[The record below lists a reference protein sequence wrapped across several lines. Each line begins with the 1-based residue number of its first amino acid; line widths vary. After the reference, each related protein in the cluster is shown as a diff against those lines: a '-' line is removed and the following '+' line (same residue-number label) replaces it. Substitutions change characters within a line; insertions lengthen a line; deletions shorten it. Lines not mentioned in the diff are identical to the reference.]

1 MIRYAPEPVL
11 RPSSACARLRRVALV
26 LSLVAAIISASPA
39 ESATVD
45 GERVGLVLGGGGAR
59 GGAHIGV
66 LKVLEA
72 NGVYPDIVV
81 GTSMGALIAGL
92 YAAGY
97 SPDEIERL
105 VSEAEFED
113 IFRSIQPRRSLS
125 FRRKQDDQELLA
137 KVRLRFKD
145 GKPYIPIGLVS
156 VHEFRLWLTDVLA
169 TGRPVTDA
177 PPSGIEFASVATDLL
192 NGEPVVLG
200 ADDLGLAIQASM
212 SFPPILE
219 PVSYGDTY
227 LVDGAL
233 ASNLPVGVAEDM
245 GATRIIAVEI
255 GTPFPPKED
264 IRSSVDILNQFSK
277 LMTRDNVETTIEDF
291 PESGLLLQPDVDYIG
306 TAAFELVE
314 EAVEIGELAALA
326 VVDRLEPFR
335 STRASTAAAPTTA
348 ESVQGEIIRE
358 LSVDTNA
365 KLSERHLL
373 TYFRTEEGD
382 PFDETRLRDDI
393 ERLYGT
399 ALFER
404 IDYRSRYLDDGIAVE
419 VDALEKAGR
428 GFLQFGLEFRD
439 DFESDNAYN
448 IAFGYTQTQFNPSG
462 AEVRA
467 VFDVGERAGLTGQ
480 YFQPFGDRSQY
491 FWLVEAGWGKPELEI
506 EDPFLG
512 LNAEVRPDV
521 AFGEF
526 AIGRFLSNWGQLAL
540 RYGRARA
547 FIDNAVLPSQ
557 IDLGQLQAVF
567 EIDTLDSTAFP
578 SIGQRLVASY
588 QVDREGLGSDS
599 DSDLAAID
607 ALTFFSRGNHTFGLW
622 GTVASTLEDAS
633 DPGSIAALDLG
644 GFLNLSGLDFNQL
657 SGRHLGM
664 ARALYYNNLAGT
676 GLDNFIDVPIYAGAS
691 LELGNVWQDA
701 DDISLSDTILAGSAF
716 LGIDSILGPLFLG
729 VGLAEGGNS
738 SIYISVGRPFI
749 YRLSSSFL

>member
-1 MIRYAPEPVL
+1 MR
-11 RPSSACARLRRVALV
+11 RLRFTIPAIALAI
-26 LSLVAAIISASPA
+26 LVVSPA
-39 ESATVD
+39 TGATRD
-45 GERVGLVLGGGGAR
+45 GELVGLVLGGGGAR

-81 GTSMGALIAGL
+81 GSSMGALIAGL

-113 IFRSIQPRRSLS
+113 IFRSLQPRRSLS
-125 FRRKQDDQELLA
+125 FRRKQDDQQLLA
-137 KVRLRFKD
+137 KIRLRFKD

-156 VHEFRLWLTDVLA
+156 VHEFRLWLTEVLG
-169 TGRPVTDA
+169 TGRPAGGTR
-177 PPSGIEFASVATDLL
+177 STGIEFAAVATDLL
-192 NGEPVVLG
+192 NGEQVVLG
-200 ADDLGLAIQASM
+200 ADELGLAIQASM
-212 SFPPILE
+212 AFPPILE

-233 ASNLPVGVAEDM
+233 SSNLPVGAAENL

-277 LMTRDNVETTIEDF
+277 LMTRDNVEVTLDDF
-291 PESGLLLQPDVDYIG
+291 PDSGLLLQPDVDYIG

-314 EAVEIGELAALA
+314 EAVEIGEQAALA
-326 VVDRLEPFR
+326 VVDQLEPFR
-335 STRASTAAAPTTA
+335 GARPGTPAAPPTA
-348 ESVQGEIIRE
+348 TSMQGRVVRD
-358 LSVDTNA
+358 LSIETNA

-382 PFDETRLRDDI
+382 PFDEAELRADI
-393 ERLYGT
+393 GRLYGT

-448 IAFGYTQTQFNPSG
+448 IAFGYTQTQFNTAG

-467 VFDVGERAGLTGQ
+467 IFEVGERAGITGQ
-480 YFQPFGDRSQY
+480 YFQPFGNRSQY
-491 FWLVEAGWGKPELEI
+491 YWLVEGGWGKPELEI

-512 LNAEVRPDV
+512 LLAEIRPDV
-521 AFGEF
+521 ALGEF
-526 AIGRFLSNWGQLAL
+526 AIGRFLSNWGQLSL

-547 FIDNAVLPSQ
+547 FVDNPLLPSQ
-557 IDLGQLQAVF
+557 IDFGQLQGVF
-567 EIDTLDSTAFP
+567 EIDTLDSSAFP
-578 SIGQRLVASY
+578 SVGERLVASY
-588 QVDREGLGSDS
+588 QVDRESLGGDTEG
-599 DSDLAAID
+599 DLAAID
-607 ALTFFSRGNHTFGLW
+607 ALTFFSRGRHTFGLW
-622 GTVASTLEDAS
+622 GTVASTLEDVT
-633 DPGSIAALDLG
+633 DPGSLARLNLG
-644 GFLNLSGLDFNQL
+644 GFLNLSGLDYNQL
-657 SGRHLGM
+657 SGRHLAV
-664 ARALYYNNLAGT
+664 ARALYYNNLAGS
-676 GLDNFIDVPIYAGAS
+676 GLDNFIDVPIYAGVS

-729 VGLAEGGNS
+729 VGLAEGGKSNV
-738 SIYISVGRPFI
+738 YISVGRPFI